1 MRHIDKV
8 IARNQEV
15 GGSFFDSRTVLYF
28 KNKVLP
34 TMYGEKYFISYDLT
48 EDAGKVFN
56 IREVLP
62 SGLIKMVGDLGGYA
76 SLTDA
81 KAAIRTLL
89 RGLVT
94 A

>member
-8 IARNQEV
+8 IANNKGV
-15 GGSFFDSRTVLYF
+15 GGSFFNRRTVLYF

-34 TMYGEKYFISYDLT
+34 TMYGDKFFISYDLN
-48 EDAGKVFN
+48 DNDKIYAV
-56 IREVLP
+56 REVLP
-62 SGLIKMVGDLGGYA
+62 SGLIKMRGEY
-76 SLTDA
+76 STLTDA
-81 KAAIRTLL
+81 KAEIKNLL